1 MVNKTDNYIF
11 FYTERAR
18 KVEHFSRPLK
28 KTKAQV
34 DLSGDTLVLLKN
46 LYNTE
51 TYLQLCTV
59 IYSDYMNTLFI
70 DQIHREVKIYN

>member
-1 MVNKTDNYIF
+1 MGLIIMIF

-18 KVEHFSRPLK
+18 KKSWAFLSTFK
-28 KTKAQV
+28 KMQAQD

>member
-11 FYTERAR
+11 FILSEQGR

-28 KTKAQV
+28 KMQAQD

-59 IYSDYMNTLFI
+59 IT
-70 DQIHREVKIYN
+70 

>member
-1 MVNKTDNYIF
+1 MQ
-11 FYTERAR
+11 
-18 KVEHFSRPLK
+18 
-28 KTKAQV
+28 AQD

-70 DQIHREVKIYN
+70 DQIHREVKIHN